1 MKAHALRDRLLDAN
15 TTDVPGVVADMAPYR
30 VRLAP
35 LLRQSYDAAE
45 TNHDARKQLH
55 CSLALLPAD
64 PGQTTY
70 LYQRL
75 LDAEPHEVSVIRDA
89 LDPHK
94 QALVGN
100 LWSIAEHPIKGK
112 EHQRLRAASA
122 LATYDQ
128 DSPRWAT
135 LLNPVATDM
144 VAVPSVYLAQW
155 MVLLRPIR
163 SRLIG
168 PMSDMFRDTRRRET
182 DRSRATD
189 VLVDYASDQP
199 LVLADLLMDA
209 EKTQFAVIFAKL
221 QSVDSETAVE
231 VFRGC
236 VATAARPLATE
247 FDKERLGK
255 RQANAALALPN
266 LGRAQNAC
274 QL

>member
-1 MKAHALRDRLLDAN
+1 GYTSRLRDFDTLLRILDGELRLITPTDPESTPSGSRYYQLTHDYLVPSLRNWLTRKQKESWGGRANLRLAERGAAWTARPEKRNLPSSLEWLSIRTLTHSRDWTPSQEKMMRTARRFDGTRGLVLAAVLALVGWAGYEWFAAMKAHALRDRLLDAN

-100 LWSIAEHPIKGK
+100 LWSIA
-112 EHQRLRAASA
+112 
-122 LATYDQ
+122 
-128 DSPRWAT
+128 
-135 LLNPVATDM
+135 
-144 VAVPSVYLAQW
+144 
-155 MVLLRPIR
+155 
-163 SRLIG
+163 
-168 PMSDMFRDTRRRET
+168 
-182 DRSRATD
+182 
-189 VLVDYASDQP
+189 
-199 LVLADLLMDA
+199 
-209 EKTQFAVIFAKL
+209 
-221 QSVDSETAVE
+221 
-231 VFRGC
+231 
-236 VATAARPLATE
+236 
-247 FDKERLGK
+247 
-255 RQANAALALPN
+255 
-266 LGRAQNAC
+266 
-274 QL
+274 